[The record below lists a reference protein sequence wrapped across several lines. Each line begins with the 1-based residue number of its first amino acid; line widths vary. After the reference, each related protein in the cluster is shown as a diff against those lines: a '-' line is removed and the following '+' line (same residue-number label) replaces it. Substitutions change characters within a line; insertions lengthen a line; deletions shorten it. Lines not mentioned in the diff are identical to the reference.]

1 MYTLYLLDGTTIDN
15 LQKVGNNAF
24 EQQGCNYEAYRQL
37 NDRNLSLALLC
48 EGELLQE
55 VYIDYARL
63 NFYCDGTTRFKIAPA
78 TQVYRIPNSEIRK
91 RRKRNGIKNT
101 STTYQ

>member
-1 MYTLYLLDGTTIDN
+1 MYSLYLLDGTVIDN

-48 EGELLQE
+48 EGELLRE

-78 TQVYRIPNSEIRK
+78 AQVYRIPNSEIRK
-91 RRKRNGIKNT
+91 RRKRNGVK
-101 STTYQ
+101 SLAAVE

>member
-1 MYTLYLLDGTTIDN
+1 MYTLYLLDGTIIDN

-24 EQQGCNYEAYRQL
+24 EQQGYNYEVYRQL

-48 EGELLQE
+48 EGELLRE

-63 NFYCDGTTRFKIAPA
+63 NFYCDGTTRFRIEPA
-78 TQVYRIPNSEIRK
+78 AVVYKIPNSEKRKGRK
-91 RRKRNGIKNT
+91 RK
-101 STTYQ
+101 